1 MGVAALATT
10 AAALVVVVDEEPAV
24 YVAETALVSVV
35 TVVVNVVPKV
45 AAGALGPP
53 WLICPIL
60 FPASSVNQTSTTP
73 RLVELST
80 DGDAPWA
87 YL

>member
-1 MGVAALATT
+1 M
-10 AAALVVVVDEEPAV
+10 

-80 DGDAPWA
+80 LGGGA
-87 YL
+87 